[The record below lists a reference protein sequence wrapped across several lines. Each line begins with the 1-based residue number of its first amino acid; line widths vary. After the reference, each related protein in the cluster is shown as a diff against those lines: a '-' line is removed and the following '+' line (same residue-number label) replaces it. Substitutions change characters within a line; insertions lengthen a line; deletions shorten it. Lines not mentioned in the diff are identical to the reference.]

1 MGKKKSNPG
10 KGKQSKQSNLD
21 KLIHAA
27 RLTER
32 KNRVERM
39 ADGLRQRSTKFKSV
53 KDYDRK
59 NKSWRKDYE

>member
-10 KGKQSKQSNLD
+10 KGDPSKQSNLD
-21 KLIHAA
+21 KLVQAA
-27 RLTER
+27 KLTER
-32 KNRVERM
+32 KNRLERM
-39 ADGLRQRSTKFKSV
+39 ADGMRERSNKFKSV